1 MTNPSEARRIVDS
14 FRGLKIA
21 VIGDLMLDVYLWGAV
36 SRISPEAPVPV
47 VNIRRRT
54 SCLGGAG
61 NVMRN
66 LSSLGAEVYGFG
78 AVGDDEAG
86 REIASLLDAGGI
98 DSAFVLSDPG
108 RRTTEKRRIVAGSQQ
123 LLREDFEDVSPL
135 SGPLRDALVSALVS
149 GIGSGRFD
157 AVIFEDYAKGV
168 LSSPMLEA
176 VLAAGRGKIV
186 TALDP
191 KPGGVT
197 PVPGLTVIKPNRGEA
212 FAMSGVSDGEPGSDP
227 AADDALSRAAA
238 ELFRRWR
245 PQQLLISLAAQG
257 MALYESSK
265 REPELIPTRA
275 REVYD
280 VSGAGDTVTATYT
293 LALAAGASPLQAAE
307 IANRAAGVVVGK
319 MGTVPIGIDEL
330 KEAISEKK

>member
-1 MTNPSEARRIVDS
+1 MRILAS
-14 FRGLKIA
+14 G
-21 VIGDLMLDVYLWGAV
+21 
-36 SRISPEAPVPV
+36 SRE
-47 VNIRRRT
+47 T
-54 SCLGGAG
+54 
-61 NVMRN
+61 
-66 LSSLGAEVYGFG
+66 
-78 AVGDDEAG
+78 EAG
-86 REIASLLDAGGI
+86 REIASLLEAGGI
-98 DSAFVLSDPG
+98 DPACVLSDPK

-135 SGPLRDALVSALVS
+135 SDLLRNQLVEALVS
-149 GIGSGRFD
+149 GIGSGKFD

-168 LSSPMLEA
+168 LSGPMLEA
-176 VLAAGRGKIV
+176 VLAAARGRVV

-191 KPGGVT
+191 KPGGVA

-212 FAMSGVSDGEPGSDP
+212 FAMSGVGDENPGGDP
-227 AADDALSRAAA
+227 AHDDALSQAAA
-238 ELFRRWR
+238 ELFRRWQ

-257 MALYESSK
+257 MALYESSR

-293 LALAAGASPLQAAE
+293 LALAAGAAPLQAAE

-330 KEAISEKK
+330 KQAISEKQ